1 MQNWK
6 RDLVGELVPR
16 IIDAATAYSQ
26 SNDARGLAHI
36 DDWFNAEKD
45 RIEGALVKVQFGWE
59 KANMLL
65 ADAKAQASKWERKA
79 YEADRRGSHELAID
93 YMNDLQQ
100 ANSAVEEYEALL
112 SKLEPDL
119 NRLIKGR
126 QVLESEYGKLRQKV
140 QALRLLQ
147 GSAEALSDLKDG
159 LKTLEKAYAE
169 LHDAQERVNNNVAQ
183 QRAEI
188 EGVRQSPHVR
198 RGYLERDDLENQ
210 LKELRGRQRP
220 DWT

>member
-6 RDLVGELVPR
+6 RDLVGELMPR
-16 IIDAATAYSQ
+16 IIDAATAYNQ

-36 DDWFNAEKD
+36 DDWFNEERE
-45 RIEGALVKVQFGWE
+45 RIEGALVKVQFGYE
-59 KANMLL
+59 KAHVLL
-65 ADAKAQASKWERKA
+65 ADAKVQASKWERKA
-79 YEADRRGSHELAID
+79 YEADQRGSRELAID
-93 YMNDLQQ
+93 YMKDLQQ
-100 ANSAVEEYEALL
+100 ANAAVEEYETLL

-119 NRLIKGR
+119 DRLTQGR
-126 QVLESEYGKLRQKV
+126 QVLESEHGKLRQKV

-159 LKTLEKAYAE
+159 LKTLEKAHEE
-169 LHDAQERVNNNVAQ
+169 LRDAQERVNNNVAQ

-188 EGVRQSPHVR
+188 EGVRKSPHVR

-210 LKELRGRQRP
+210 LKELRGRQGR
-220 DWT
+220 T